1 MQWLELI
8 KSIQESLWNEI
19 SMSLCKNCLK
29 IKFAA
34 ATSSIND
41 ELILLAM
48 SVYGGLVLTLCYDA
62 IRIFRRIFKAS
73 PVRVIVEDVIF
84 WTVAAIFMFDIL
96 LKYNY
101 GRLRY
106 FVIIAMLGSMMLFE
120 WIIGRRMVDKVAKL
134 IRKISNTLLK
144 PLKNLIGKIKLK
156 TSKKFKNMRKKVNVW
171 SKTEK
176 RRLKDTQEDSHQ
188 ARTDHRQPRPQDD

>member
-8 KSIQESLWNEI
+8 YGTSDLLRNEMPLFLGVI
-19 SMSLCKNCLK
+19 YAK
-29 IKFAA
+29 IKFIAG
-34 ATSSIND
+34 TSNINN

-73 PVRVIVEDVIF
+73 SVRVIVEDVIF

-106 FVIIAMLGSMMLFE
+106 FVIIAMLGSMTLFE

-134 IRKISNTLLK
+134 IRKILNTLLK
-144 PLKNLIGKIKLK
+144 PLKKMIGKIKLK
-156 TSKKFKNMRKKVNVW
+156 TSKKFKNTRKKVNVW

-176 RRLKDTQEDSHQ
+176 RRLKDTQEDGHQ
-188 ARTDHRQPRPQDD
+188 VRTDHRQPRPQDD